1 MRSAVAL
8 FASSR
13 RNGNTGRLMD
23 WVADALKI
31 EVIDLAQRTMSA
43 FDYEHKNRGDDFEP
57 LLDHVLEFEQIIF
70 ASPVYWYAMSP
81 PMKVFI
87 DRISDLLDLPDL
99 LEKGRRLRGKD
110 AHVLCTS
117 IEDEATPCFVTAFRE
132 TFNYLGMRYGGL
144 LHANCRDGYLPALY
158 ERDVNKF
165 IDQLRAGARR
175 PARPRI

>member
-1 MRSAVAL
+1 MRSTVAL

-13 RNGNTGRLMD
+13 RHGNTGRLMD
-23 WVADALKI
+23 QVAGELKI
-31 EVIDLAQRTMSA
+31 EVIDLAQRKLSA
-43 FDYEHKNRGDDFEP
+43 FDYEHRNRGDDFEP
-57 LLDHVLEFEQIIF
+57 LMDYVLDFEQIIF

-81 PMKVFI
+81 PMKIFV

-99 LEKGRRLRGKD
+99 LAKGRRLRGKD

-144 LHANCRDGYLPALY
+144 LHANCRDGYVPALY
-158 ERDVNKF
+158 ERDVNAF
-165 IDQLRAGARR
+165 LDQLRGTAR
-175 PARPRI
+175 